1 MTDFQAILSK
11 DQIVA
16 RGPGPLYVNLQ
27 KILDELISERR
38 IEPGTAL
45 PTERDLAEMSGLSR
59 VTVRKAVDELVQR
72 GHLVR
77 RQGSGTFVAHLAAK
91 VEQPLSKLTSFSE
104 DMARRGL
111 ETKSVWLNKGV
122 FSPSPNETMVL
133 GLSHDIDVVRLERLR
148 TGGGMPL
155 AIELAAISTEFLPDP
170 DLVTTSLYQALKSR
184 GHNPVRATQRISA
197 RNSDEREAELLGI
210 EVGSAVLQMERV
222 TYLSTGRVIEFTRSV
237 YRGDT
242 YDFVAEL
249 RVSDNNN
256 QLVEV

>member
-1 MTDFQAILSK
+1 MTDFRAILSK
-11 DQIVA
+11 ERIVA

-27 KILDELISERR
+27 RVLDELIADRR
-38 IEPGTAL
+38 IEPGAAL

-59 VTVRKAVDELVQR
+59 VTVRKAVDELVKR

-77 RQGSGTFVAHLAAK
+77 KQGSGTFVASTVPK

-111 ETKSVWLNKGV
+111 ETSSVWLSKGV

-133 GLSHDIDVVRLERLR
+133 GLAHDVDVVRLERLR
-148 TGGGMPL
+148 TGGGVPL

-170 DLVTTSLYQALKSR
+170 TLVTTSLYQALKAR
-184 GHNPVRATQRISA
+184 GHFPARATQRISA
-197 RNSDEREAELLGI
+197 RICDEREAKLLGI
-210 EVGSAVLQMERV
+210 EAGAAVLQMERV
-222 TYLSTGRVIEFTRSV
+222 TYLSTGRVVEFTRSV

-249 RVSDNNN
+249 RVSDGSN
-256 QLVEV
+256 QMAEV